1 MHPCM
6 NEKFMVFFIK
16 IRLMVLKVLLVKNFA
31 FQGCASRLKPPE
43 KIFYQKR
50 TFYLTV
56 NMRSNRVDATAA
68 PPQTVDATA
77 APSPRA
83 AATKDNFGGT
93 SAPSPPT
100 ALPKDNILTIPNLL
114 CVSRQVYKRFSV
126 LKFFWL
132 LTY

>member
-1 MHPCM
+1 MKYTFFY
-6 NEKFMVFFIK
+6 ERKILVFFIK
-16 IRLMVLKVLLVKNFA
+16 IRLMVLKVLLVKNFV

-43 KIFYQKR
+43 KLFYQKR
-50 TFYLTV
+50 TFYLSV
-56 NMRSNRVDATAA
+56 NMRAKRI
-68 PPQTVDATA
+68 DATA

-114 CVSRQVYKRFSV
+114 CVSR
-126 LKFFWL
+126 
-132 LTY
+132 

>member
-1 MHPCM
+1 MKYKAPLY
-6 NEKFMVFFIK
+6 ERKILVFFIK

-56 NMRSNRVDATAA
+56 NMRAKRVDATAA
-68 PPQTVDATA
+68 PPQKVDATA
-77 APSPRA
+77 APSPRDA
-83 AATKDNFGGT
+83 AIKDNFGGT

-114 CVSRQVYKRFSV
+114 CVSRQVYKLYSV
-126 LKFFWL
+126 P
-132 LTY
+132 